1 MGTRV
6 LLLTSLYKGDKV
18 MENVFE
24 GNMDQFNQLIDQA
37 IPDNIGMTEEEYE
50 ALLDKQIAEQFAKLD
65 GKQVATE
72 TNQSEQTQS
81 NSEKETEMNAT
92 QTQETLNVATET
104 ATAVVAVESNTKQ
117 ITKKVAV
124 ILGKAL
130 AGAVVGGGLVVAGA
144 HNHKKV
150 NKAVKTARKKIGK
163 VIPAVAPKPWW
174 KF

>member
-1 MGTRV
+1 
-6 LLLTSLYKGDKV
+6 

-24 GNMDQFNQLIDQA
+24 GNMDQFNQLIDEA

-50 ALLDKQIAEQFAKLD
+50 AVLDAQIAAEFAKLD
-65 GKQVATE
+65 GKQALTE
-72 TNQSEQTQS
+72 QPQSNQSIQTE
-81 NSEKETEMNAT
+81 EKETEMN
-92 QTQETLNVATET
+92 QTQETLNVVNESA
-104 ATAVVAVESNTKQ
+104 AVAVAESNTKVVA
-117 ITKKVAV
+117 KKVAI

-150 NKAVKTARKKIGK
+150 NKAVKNARKRVGK
-163 VIPAVAPKPWW
+163 VIPALAPKPWW

>member
-1 MGTRV
+1 
-6 LLLTSLYKGDKV
+6 
-18 MENVFE
+18 MENIFE

-37 IPDNIGMTEEEYE
+37 IPDNIGMTDEEYE
-50 ALLDKQIAEQFAKLD
+50 ALLNKQIAEEFAKLD
-65 GKQVATE
+65 GK
-72 TNQSEQTQS
+72 NQQPQS
-81 NSEKETEMNAT
+81 NPTEKEITMNT
-92 QTQETLNVATET
+92 QTQVNETINTVTET
-104 ATAVVAVESNTKQ
+104 TTAVVAVESNTKVVA
-117 ITKKVAV
+117 KKVAI

-150 NKAVKTARKKIGK
+150 NKAVKNSRKKIGK

>member
-1 MGTRV
+1 
-6 LLLTSLYKGDKV
+6 

-24 GNMDQFNQLIDQA
+24 GNMDQFNQLIDEA

-50 ALLDKQIAEQFAKLD
+50 AVLDAQIAAEFAKLD
-65 GKQVATE
+65 GKQAVTE
-72 TNQSEQTQS
+72 QPQSNQSIQTE
-81 NSEKETEMNAT
+81 EKETEMN
-92 QTQETLNVATET
+92 QTQETLNVVNESA
-104 ATAVVAVESNTKQ
+104 AVAVAESNTKVVA
-117 ITKKVAV
+117 KKVAI

-150 NKAVKTARKKIGK
+150 NKAVKNARKRVGK
-163 VIPAVAPKPWW
+163 VIPALAPKPWW

>member
-1 MGTRV
+1 
-6 LLLTSLYKGDKV
+6 
-18 MENVFE
+18 MENVSDGNFE
-24 GNMDQFNQLIDQA
+24 DFEKAIDAA

-50 ALLDKQIAEQFAKLD
+50 AVIDVQIAAEFAKLD
-65 GKQVATE
+65 SK
-72 TNQSEQTQS
+72 NQSKQS
-81 NSEKETEMNAT
+81 NQQSNQQPQSNQSIQTEKETEMST
-92 QTQETLNVATET
+92 QAQAQETLNVVTET
-104 ATAVVAVESNTKQ
+104 AAVAVAESNTKVVA
-117 ITKKVAV
+117 KKVAI

-150 NKAVKTARKKIGK
+150 NKAVKSARKRIGK

>member
-1 MGTRV
+1 
-6 LLLTSLYKGDKV
+6 

-24 GNMDQFNQLIDQA
+24 GSFEQFDQLIDQA
-37 IPDNIGMTEEEYE
+37 IPDNIGMTDEEYE
-50 ALLDKQIAEQFAKLD
+50 ALLNKQIAEEFAKLD
-65 GKQVATE
+65 SKQ
-72 TNQSEQTQS
+72 TNQVVTNQTQS
-81 NSEKETEMNAT
+81 IQSEKETEMNT
-92 QTQETLNVATET
+92 QAQVNETINTVTEST
-104 ATAVVAVESNTKQ
+104 TTVVAAESNTKVVA
-117 ITKKVAV
+117 KKVAI

-150 NKAVKTARKKIGK
+150 NKAVKSARKRIGK

>member
-1 MGTRV
+1 
-6 LLLTSLYKGDKV
+6 
-18 MENVFE
+18 MENVFD
-24 GNMDQFNQLIDQA
+24 GNFEDFEKAIDAA

-50 ALLDKQIAEQFAKLD
+50 AVIDAQIAAEFAKLD
-65 GKQVATE
+65 SK
-72 TNQSEQTQS
+72 NQSKQS
-81 NSEKETEMNAT
+81 NQQPQSNQSIQTEKETEMNT
-92 QTQETLNVATET
+92 QAQAQETLNVVTET
-104 ATAVVAVESNTKQ
+104 AAVAVAESNTKVVA
-117 ITKKVAV
+117 KKVAI

-150 NKAVKTARKKIGK
+150 NKAVKSARKHIGK

>member
-1 MGTRV
+1 
-6 LLLTSLYKGDKV
+6 
-18 MENVFE
+18 MENVFD
-24 GNMDQFNQLIDQA
+24 GNFEDFEKAIDAA

-50 ALLDKQIAEQFAKLD
+50 AVIDAQIAAEFAKLD
-65 GKQVATE
+65 SK
-72 TNQSEQTQS
+72 NQSKQS
-81 NSEKETEMNAT
+81 NQQPQSNQSIQTEKETEMNT
-92 QTQETLNVATET
+92 QAQAQETLNVVTET
-104 ATAVVAVESNTKQ
+104 AAVAVAESNTKVVA
-117 ITKKVAV
+117 KKVAI

-150 NKAVKTARKKIGK
+150 NKAVKSARKRIGK

>member
-1 MGTRV
+1 
-6 LLLTSLYKGDKV
+6 

-24 GNMDQFNQLIDQA
+24 GSFEQFDQLIDQA
-37 IPDNIGMTEEEYE
+37 IPDNIGMTDEEYE
-50 ALLDKQIAEQFAKLD
+50 ALLNKQIAEEFAKLD
-65 GKQVATE
+65 SKQ
-72 TNQSEQTQS
+72 TNQQTQS
-81 NSEKETEMNAT
+81 NPTEKEITMNT
-92 QTQETLNVATET
+92 QAQVNETINTVTET
-104 ATAVVAVESNTKQ
+104 TNAVVAAESNTKVVA
-117 ITKKVAV
+117 KKVAI

-150 NKAVKTARKKIGK
+150 NKAVKSARKKIGK